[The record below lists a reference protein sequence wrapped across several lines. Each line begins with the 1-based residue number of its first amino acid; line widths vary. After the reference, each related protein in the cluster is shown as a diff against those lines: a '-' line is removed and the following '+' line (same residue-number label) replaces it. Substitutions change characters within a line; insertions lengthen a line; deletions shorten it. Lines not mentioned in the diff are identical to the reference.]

1 MRKQA
6 NMYDML
12 NYHWFSGVIFDDTT
26 LVVNSNATN
35 RRSVVLMKEA
45 SSGEQSNNVSFN
57 LLTLK
62 ISKVILTTH
71 CHKLHLVMVMRIC
84 YIQSNSFIH
93 FFISVI
99 LTICLLN
106 SVFTLQGE
114 NTSWSFLRVK
124 ELNDCKGRKGNL
136 K

>member
-1 MRKQA
+1 
-6 NMYDML
+6 
-12 NYHWFSGVIFDDTT
+12 
-26 LVVNSNATN
+26 
-35 RRSVVLMKEA
+35 MKVA
-45 SSGEQSNNVSFN
+45 SSGEQSNNVLFDP
-57 LLTLK
+57 LTLK

-71 CHKLHLVMVMRIC
+71 CHKLHLVMVMVMRIC
-84 YIQSNSFIH
+84 YIQSNSFIY

-124 ELNDCKGRKGNL
+124 ELNDCKGKKGNL